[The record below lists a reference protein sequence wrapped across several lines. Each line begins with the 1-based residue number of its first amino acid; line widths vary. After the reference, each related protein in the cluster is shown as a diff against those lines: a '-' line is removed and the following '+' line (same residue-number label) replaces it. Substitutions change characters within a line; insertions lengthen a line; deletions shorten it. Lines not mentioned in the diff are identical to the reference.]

1 MSTIKTNIIEPL
13 GSSLTISGN
22 ASAVSFTGNGT
33 IPVGGI
39 ILWSG
44 SIASIPANWQL
55 CNGTNGTPDLRNTF
69 VVGAAVDSSGEANTT
84 ITTSTTKTGGSK
96 DAVLVSHS
104 HFVANTDSI
113 GGSSSFGTLNSSQ
126 TMSRTV
132 GSGSGSDFTYGLGG
146 TTTTATVGNTNTAG
160 SSATNANLPPYYAL
174 AYIMRIA

>member
-55 CNGTNGTPDLRNTF
+55 CDGTNGTPDLRNRF
-69 VVGAAVDSSGEANTT
+69 IVGAGSLYSPAN
-84 ITTSTTKTGGSK
+84 
-96 DAVLVSHS
+96 V
-104 HFVANTDSI
+104 
-113 GGSSSFGTLNSSQ
+113 
-126 TMSRTV
+126 
-132 GSGSGSDFTYGLGG
+132 GG
-146 TTTTATVGNTNTAG
+146 TANSIVVEHTHQLFSDIGYAQDALPSVGANEYAAVKNVEFQAYLNYNIVGGASNPVPTLGRSSTAG
-160 SSATNANLPPYYAL
+160 SSGTNANLPPYYAL
-174 AYIMRIA
+174 AYIMRVA